1 MPNTIE
7 WSEREMQLLIDL
19 RKKRNVDYWR
29 RFGRSKVLFW
39 NEIATKIEEDLETKF
54 TGVQCKDKFK
64 GMVKD
69 CKVSKIL
76 VKEKNNEF
84 YIN

>member
-1 MPNTIE
+1 
-7 WSEREMQLLIDL
+7 MQLLIDL
-19 RKKRNVDYWR
+19 RKERNVDYWR
-29 RFGRSKVLFW
+29 RFGRLKILFW
-39 NEIATKIEEDLETKF
+39 NEIATKIKEDLGMKF
-54 TGVQCKDKFK
+54 IGVQYKDKFK

-69 CKVSKIL
+69 CKISKIL

>member
-7 WSEREMQLLIDL
+7 WSERKMQLLIDL
-19 RKKRNVDYWR
+19 RKERNVDYWR
-29 RFGRSKVLFW
+29 RFSRLKVLFW
-39 NEIATKIEEDLETKF
+39 NKIATKIEEDLEMMF
-54 TGVQCKDKFK
+54 TDIQYKDKFK

-69 CKVSKIL
+69 CKISKIL

>member
-7 WSEREMQLLIDL
+7 WLEREMQLLIDL
-19 RKKRNVDYWR
+19 RKKRNIDYWK
-29 RFGRSKVLFW
+29 RFSRLKVPFQ
-39 NEIATKIEEDLETKF
+39 NKITTKIEEDLGMTF
-54 TGVQCKDKFK
+54 TSIQYKDKFK